1 MSNETG
7 RFPAF
12 GLSPVPSPAPGAA
25 PPELFNG
32 LYGMPAFVTVETAD
46 LAASTEFWTKGLGFF
61 DFFSV
66 PGQIVHLRRWAF
78 QDVLLVPERET
89 GEPGGAAAGAGAAEV
104 TVSFSCVLDQ
114 VEGIAQTCET
124 LRPGCTS
131 GPARTPWNTVDVDV
145 RTPEGVR
152 VIMTAARPYDPD
164 PDGEQ
169 ARNLRALGIE
179 APEAQP
185 QPEAPRA

>member
-12 GLSPVPSPAPGAA
+12 SLSPVPEPVPGVA
-25 PPELFNG
+25 PPELFQG
-32 LYGMPAFVTVETAD
+32 IYGMPAFVTVESAD
-46 LAASTEFWTKGLGFF
+46 LAASTEFWTRGLGFF
-61 DFFSV
+61 DFFSL

-78 QDVLLVPERET
+78 QDVLLVPEREPGT
-89 GEPGGAAAGAGAAEV
+89 AGGATGV

-114 VEGIAQTCET
+114 VESAVKACEA

-131 GPARTPWNTVDVDV
+131 GPAKTPWNTVDVEV

-169 ARNLRALGIE
+169 ARNLRAMGIE
-179 APEAQP
+179 APEA
-185 QPEAPRA
+185 